1 MTNLQKITAAWF
13 LRRLPL
19 NGPFL
24 SFKDAR
30 DAFVPFIN

>member
-1 MTNLQKITAAWF
+1 MTKLQEITAVWF

-19 NGPFL
+19 NGHFL